1 MKKWTCGLVL
11 CYNLGEED
19 EKGFEMFFLRRF
31 FVLILAVF
39 IFTTTNAFSETA
51 KTPDKKPTKPVIKT
65 INKEIEVQT
74 KDGRII
80 KATLSYQK
88 NDAKQKYPTV
98 VLLHSLGYS
107 SDNWGDLI
115 PKLINAGYAVIAI
128 DFRGHGKSV
137 YDTSFKLKSWAYFN
151 DKIYQKFPSDVI
163 AVLNQAQKDSK
174 KISMDNM
181 AIVGADIGANTAVL
195 ASKDLKKKPKTLVLI
210 SVSTSFKGLY
220 LPITLAEIGKVPILS
235 IASQQDRYSIAEQ
248 KNLAKFAQGGYYAQ
262 NYPTGGMGMMMLTTN
277 PTMSK
282 DIVDWIKRFLK

>member
-1 MKKWTCGLVL
+1 MIFLKKFLVL
-11 CYNLGEED
+11 
-19 EKGFEMFFLRRF
+19 FLTV
-31 FVLILAVF
+31 FVF
-39 IFTTTNAFSETA
+39 SSTNAFCETTA
-51 KTPDKKPTKPVIKT
+51 KPAEKIIGKT
-65 INKEIEVQT
+65 INKTVNKTIEVQT
-74 KDGRII
+74 KDARII
-80 KATLSYQK
+80 KATLSYIK

-107 SDNWGDLI
+107 SEQWCDLI
-115 PKLINAGYAVIAI
+115 PRLTNAGYAVIAV

-137 YDTSFKLKSWAYFN
+137 YDTSFKVKSWAYFN
-151 DKIYQKFPSDVI
+151 DKIYQKFPSDVL

-195 ASKDLKKKPKTLVLI
+195 VSKNLKKKPKTLVLI
-210 SVSTSFKGLY
+210 SASTTFKGLY

-235 IASQQDRYSIAEQ
+235 IASQQDRYSIKEQ
-248 KNLAKFAQGGYYAQ
+248 MNLAKYAQGGFYAQ